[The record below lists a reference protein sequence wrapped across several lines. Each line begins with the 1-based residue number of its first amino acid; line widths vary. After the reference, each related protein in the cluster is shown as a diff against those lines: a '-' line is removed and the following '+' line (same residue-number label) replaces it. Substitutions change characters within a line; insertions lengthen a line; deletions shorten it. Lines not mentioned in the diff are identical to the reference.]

1 MWSDHEYDDDTFVDY
16 EVDLDR
22 SERLNPKNHNRESNT
37 IKTSQSQSQ
46 HYVAGLI
53 PWYTSGFE

>member
-1 MWSDHEYDDDTFVDY
+1 MWSDHEYDDDTFMDY
-16 EVDLDR
+16 AVDLDR
-22 SERLNPKNHNRESNT
+22 SERPNPKNHNRESNT
-37 IKTSQSQSQ
+37 IKTSQ

>member
-1 MWSDHEYDDDTFVDY
+1 MWHDFGCDDDIAKDY
-16 EVDLDR
+16 NSCLNR
-22 SERLNPKNHNRESNT
+22 SERPNPKNHNRESNT
-37 IKTSQSQSQ
+37 IKTSQ